1 MLRTTLKQVISGK
14 YGEEEGGWCSTG
26 VRTRWYGVRV
36 WKAIKSGWDGFK
48 RKMTFKVGNGK
59 RVKFWTDRW
68 CGDKPL
74 GDAFLMLFSI
84 ASTKDA

>member
-1 MLRTTLKQVISGK
+1 MVLYRSEDKVVW
-14 YGEEEGGWCSTG
+14 GEGVEGYQEWVGWLQ
-26 VRTRWYGVRV
+26 
-36 WKAIKSGWDGFK
+36 